1 MKSYIKFKKK
11 IVLEVLIKTL
21 AISLSLGLISFSVP
35 FLYYKTKGIEYNL
48 LYLILISIGVCLV
61 TFGLLFLILK
71 PNDVKV
77 AKRLDKELKLNEKVQ
92 TMIEY
97 KDKDELMISV
107 QREDTLNILS
117 KTSIKNI
124 SMKFGILFFI
134 IIILSMSLT
143 VTSLVIPGY
152 EEPEHVHEF
161 IDGVCSCG
169 KIEEVEPDYNL
180 DNWTVKAI
188 LELIEEVK
196 KSSMNDELKQ
206 KYISKLNSLITDLE
220 TVTLEKDVK
229 ALVESTIKYIEVEL
243 DKVNTNNE
251 VYTILK
257 ESNFNV
263 ILQIAL
269 QINLLKPN
277 ELKLLL
283 ESVIITI
290 SGSSPAINEL
300 RPEFLDLLTESNLDK
315 EDNLYKALVTYAEA
329 INNCA
334 DKDPSVDVNDRV
346 IEAVRNNLQP
356 IVDEIT
362 YQAENK
368 RVAVVVID
376 GLEAIFKLNDVEIE
390 DSEIDKLPGNDE
402 DDNKQNNQSGQGGLG
417 TGDYLFGSD
426 DLFFDPEKGIIKYG
440 DVYFEYYGDL
450 LSKFEDG
457 TLPEELREFFD
468 YYFGILGGDANKK

>member
-169 KIEEVEPDYNL
+169 KFEEVEPDYNL

-220 TVTLEKDVK
+220 TVELEKDVK

-315 EDNLYKALVTYAEA
+315 EDNLYKALVTYADA

>member
-1 MKSYIKFKKK
+1 MESYKKFKNK

-61 TFGLLFLILK
+61 AFGLLFLILK

-117 KTSIKNI
+117 RTSIKNI

-169 KIEEVEPDYNL
+169 EIEEVIPDYNL

-188 LELIEEVK
+188 IELIEEVR
-196 KSSMNDELKQ
+196 KSSMNNGLKQ

-220 TVTLEKDVK
+220 NITLEKDVK
-229 ALVESTIKYIEVEL
+229 ELVENTIKYIEVEL

-251 VYTILK
+251 VYTILRQTD
-257 ESNFNV
+257 FNI

-283 ESVIITI
+283 ESMIITI
-290 SGSSPAINEL
+290 SGSSKAINEIK
-300 RPEFLDLLTESNLDK
+300 PEFLDLLTESNLDK

-334 DKDPSVDVNDRV
+334 DRDLSVDVNDKV
-346 IEAVRNNLQP
+346 IEAVRSNLQP

-368 RVAVVVID
+368 RVAVVVIE

-390 DSEIDKLPGNDE
+390 DSEIDKLPEDEE
-402 DDNKQNNQSGQGGLG
+402 DDNKHNNQSGQGGLG

>member
-124 SMKFGILFFI
+124 SMKFGIIFFI

-169 KIEEVEPDYNL
+169 KLEEVEPDYNL

-220 TVTLEKDVK
+220 TITSEKDVK

-334 DKDPSVDVNDRV
+334 DRDPSVDVNDRV

-390 DSEIDKLPGNDE
+390 DSEIDKLPGNEE

-426 DLFFDPEKGIIKYG
+426 DLFFDSEKGIIKYG

>member
-206 KYISKLNSLITDLE
+206 KYISKLNSLINDLE
-220 TVTLEKDVK
+220 TETLEKDVK

-315 EDNLYKALVTYAEA
+315 EDNLYKALVMYAEA

>member
-124 SMKFGILFFI
+124 SMKFGIIFFI

-390 DSEIDKLPGNDE
+390 DSEIDKLPGNEE
-402 DDNKQNNQSGQGGLG
+402 DDNKHNDQSGQGGLG

>member
-169 KIEEVEPDYNL
+169 KFEEVEPDYNL

-206 KYISKLNSLITDLE
+206 KYISKLNGLITDLE
-220 TVTLEKDVK
+220 TITSEKDVK

-315 EDNLYKALVTYAEA
+315 EDNLYKALVTYADA

-390 DSEIDKLPGNDE
+390 DSEIDKLPGNEE
-402 DDNKQNNQSGQGGLG
+402 DDNKHNNQSGQGGLG

>member
-35 FLYYKTKGIEYNL
+35 FLYYKIKGIEYNL

-257 ESNFNV
+257 ESNFNA

>member
-1 MKSYIKFKKK
+1 MESYKKFKKK

-61 TFGLLFLILK
+61 AFGSLFLILK

-124 SMKFGILFFI
+124 SMKFGIIFFI

-169 KIEEVEPDYNL
+169 KLEEVEPDYNL

-220 TVTLEKDVK
+220 TITSEKDVK

-334 DKDPSVDVNDRV
+334 DRDPSVDVNDRV

-390 DSEIDKLPGNDE
+390 DSEIDKLPGNEE